1 MTPKRLLLISF
12 IVVMLVSACSLAR
25 AIQTPAPVQPTL
37 SPPQNS
43 SDYFPLKKGA
53 YWVYQGT
60 VKWTKPNSSE
70 VAEQEITWKMG
81 VEQVIQRNDIVGYEM
96 LGAPWDL
103 AWYDPAKE
111 QSKYGIV
118 QVGGKFYKVPL
129 ETVARLSNEQDNLS
143 DLVNEGSIFLDTP
156 LESGKKFCDPAS
168 LTRSDNMYCWIVGEA
183 IPFDA
188 SHISG
193 VDPSKGLLEY
203 PILNQTMPDISTMCF
218 VPGVGISRY
227 SYHHNG
233 TVSDVDV
240 HLIEYFPGE

>member
-1 MTPKRLLLISF
+1 MLPKRLLLVSF
-12 IVVMLVSACSLAR
+12 AVVLVLACSLPTAV
-25 AIQTPAPVQPTL
+25 QTPLPVRPTV
-37 SPPQNS
+37 SPSQTS
-43 SDYFPLKKGA
+43 SDYFPLKKGS
-53 YWVYQGT
+53 YWVYRGP
-60 VKWTKPNSSE
+60 VKWTKVNSSDVVE
-70 VAEQEITWKMG
+70 EEITWKMG
-81 VEQVIQRNDIVGYEM
+81 VEQVVQRNDIVGYEM

-111 QSKYGIV
+111 QSKYGII
-118 QVGGKFYKVPL
+118 QVGGKFYKIPL
-129 ETVARLSNEQDNLS
+129 ETVARLSNAGDDLS
-143 DLVNEGSIFLDTP
+143 GLVDENNIFLNTP